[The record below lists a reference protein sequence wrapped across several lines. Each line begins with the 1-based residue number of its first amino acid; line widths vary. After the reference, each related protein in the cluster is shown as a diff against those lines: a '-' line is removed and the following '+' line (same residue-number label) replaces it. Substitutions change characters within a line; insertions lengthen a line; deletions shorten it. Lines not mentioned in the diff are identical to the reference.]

1 MGPRPQSG
9 SGAVAGVWSLEWRG
23 GTVSSQG
30 GFEVAE
36 EKGVSA
42 GTNDSF
48 SSIYKVMA
56 ETSERRVCEE

>member
-1 MGPRPQSG
+1 M
-9 SGAVAGVWSLEWRG
+9 AGVRSLEWRG

-36 EKGVSA
+36 ETGVCA
-42 GTNDSF
+42 RTNDSF

>member
-1 MGPRPQSG
+1 M
-9 SGAVAGVWSLEWRG
+9 
-23 GTVSSQG
+23 SSQG

-36 EKGVSA
+36 ETGVCA

-56 ETSERRVCEE
+56 ETLERRVCEE